1 MIRKATV
8 LDLPAVKEIY
18 NYAVLNTTATY
29 DINSKDD
36 KYFVDMLN
44 EHTGKYLLSVYEEN
58 GNVIGY
64 VALSHYSKRDA
75 YDITAELSVYV
86 KNDCQNRHIG
96 TQLIEYALQ
105 EAQKN
110 NRFLTVVSLITSEN
124 EHSIYLHKQFGF
136 EFGGRIKNAGFK
148 FDRLLGVDIY
158 YKNFQ

>member
-29 DINSKDD
+29 DINPKDD

-64 VALSHYSKRDA
+64 VALSRYSKRDA

-86 KNDCQNRHIG
+86 
-96 TQLIEYALQ
+96 
-105 EAQKN
+105 
-110 NRFLTVVSLITSEN
+110 
-124 EHSIYLHKQFGF
+124 
-136 EFGGRIKNAGFK
+136 
-148 FDRLLGVDIY
+148 
-158 YKNFQ
+158 

>member
-1 MIRKATV
+1 MIRKAAEH
-8 LDLPAVKEIY
+8 DLSAIKDIY

-29 DINSKDD
+29 DINPRDD
-36 KYFVDMLN
+36 KYFANMLS
-44 EHTGKYLLSVYEEN
+44 EHTGKYLLAVYEDN
-58 GNVIGY
+58 GDIVGY
-64 VALSHYSKRDA
+64 VALSQFSRRDA

-86 KNDCQNRHIG
+86 KADCQNKHIG
-96 TQLIEYALQ
+96 TQLMEYALQ

-148 FDRLLGVDIY
+148 FDRFLGVDIY
-158 YKNFQ
+158 YKNL

>member
-1 MIRKATV
+1 MIRKATEH
-8 LDLPAVKEIY
+8 DLSAIKDIY

-29 DINSKDD
+29 DINPRDD
-36 KYFVDMLN
+36 KYFANMLS
-44 EHTGKYLLSVYEEN
+44 EHTGKYLLAVYEDN
-58 GNVIGY
+58 GDIIGY
-64 VALSHYSKRDA
+64 VALSQFSRRDA

-86 KNDCQNRHIG
+86 KADCQNKHIG
-96 TQLIEYALQ
+96 TQLMEYALQ

-148 FDRLLGVDIY
+148 FNRMLGVDIY
-158 YKNFQ
+158 YKNL

>member
-1 MIRKATV
+1 MIRKATEH
-8 LDLPAVKEIY
+8 DLSAIKDIY

-29 DINSKDD
+29 DINPRDD
-36 KYFVDMLN
+36 KYFADMLS
-44 EHTGKYLLSVYEEN
+44 EHTGKYLLAVYEDN
-58 GNVIGY
+58 GDIIGY
-64 VALSHYSKRDA
+64 VALSQFSRRDA

-86 KNDCQNRHIG
+86 KADCQNKHIG

-148 FDRLLGVDIY
+148 FNRMLGVDIY
-158 YKNFQ
+158 YKNL

>member
-1 MIRKATV
+1 MIRKATEH
-8 LDLPAVKEIY
+8 DLSAIKDIY

-29 DINSKDD
+29 DINPRDD
-36 KYFVDMLN
+36 KYFANMLS
-44 EHTGKYLLSVYEEN
+44 EHTGKYLLAVYEDN
-58 GNVIGY
+58 GDIIGY
-64 VALSHYSKRDA
+64 VALSQFSRRDA

-86 KNDCQNRHIG
+86 KADCQNKHIG

>member
-1 MIRKATV
+1 MIRKAAEH
-8 LDLPAVKEIY
+8 DLSAIKDIY

-29 DINSKDD
+29 DINPRDD
-36 KYFVDMLN
+36 KYFADMLS
-44 EHTGKYLLSVYEEN
+44 EHTGKYLLAVYEDN
-58 GNVIGY
+58 GDIIGY
-64 VALSHYSKRDA
+64 VALSQFSRRDA

-86 KNDCQNRHIG
+86 KADCQNRHIG

-158 YKNFQ
+158 YKNL

>member
-1 MIRKATV
+1 MIRKATEH
-8 LDLPAVKEIY
+8 DLSAIKDIY

-29 DINSKDD
+29 DINPRDD
-36 KYFVDMLN
+36 KYFANMLS
-44 EHTGKYLLSVYEEN
+44 EHTGKYLLAVYEDN
-58 GNVIGY
+58 GDIIGY
-64 VALSHYSKRDA
+64 VALSQFSRRDA

-86 KNDCQNRHIG
+86 KADCQNKHIG

-158 YKNFQ
+158 YKNF